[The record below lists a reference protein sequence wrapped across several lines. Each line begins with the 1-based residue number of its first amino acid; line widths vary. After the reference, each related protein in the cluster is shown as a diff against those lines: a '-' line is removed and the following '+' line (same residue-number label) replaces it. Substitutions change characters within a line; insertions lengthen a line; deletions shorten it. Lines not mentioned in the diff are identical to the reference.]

1 MAGFYMIGDIE
12 LKSVDNKVESF
23 SKMAKLRKILD
34 FSIGKNEHTLILRSY
49 HICITSYAVI

>member
-23 SKMAKLRKILD
+23 NKIAKLRKMLD
-34 FSIGKNEHTLILRSY
+34 FSIEKNEHTLILYNY
-49 HICITSYAVI
+49 HIYITSYAVI

>member
-23 SKMAKLRKILD
+23 NKIAKLRKMLD
-34 FSIGKNEHTLILRSY
+34 FSIEKNEHTLILYYQFCRHLGKSY
-49 HICITSYAVI
+49 

>member
-23 SKMAKLRKILD
+23 NKIAKLRKILD
-34 FSIGKNEHTLILRSY
+34 FSIEKNEHTLILYSY
-49 HICITSYAVI
+49 HICITSCAVI